1 MKRYEV
7 KHISLNWYG
16 IWDNA
21 QREFV
26 LESTGYGIES
36 YRKLFDC

>member
-21 QREFV
+21 KREFV